1 MIKTK
6 LIAVT
11 NPVVEG
17 IEDAKDLLAF
27 CARISNPSNQ
37 FNMDTA
43 DKLVSYLLKYKHF
56 SPFEMVNC
64 VVEVEAP
71 RDIARQLLRHRSF
84 AFQEFCIAGDSKIT
98 LVNKCGKSYKLPIED
113 LYKRYSNKQ
122 YWEMS
127 DNFVRLYDEESG
139 TFNPVKIKEVF
150 NTGVKPVYNLLLD
163 NGRQIK
169 ATLEHK
175 FLTKNGFKVLADIT
189 KEDFIACNGIKC
201 YQQYTWMVEAKQ
213 RNIKNGKG
221 LQGIADDANVS
232 YHTIRK
238 WLKTLDLS
246 FSKKE
251 VAEYTTAWNKGL
263 PKEEQPRYGK
273 TVSDDT
279 RLKMVNSSIKGK
291 NSNLYKDGYRSW
303 RKEVADFWNKQ
314 ERKLF
319 LECEGYCAIRG
330 IKYEEDDLEI
340 DHIQQVALFPEL
352 AYEPNNVQLI
362 HKDEH
367 KLKTILE
374 RPIVLNVPSYHKV
387 VSVEFVGDEPTYDI
401 EVEHYSHNY
410 VANGIVTHNSQRYA
424 DVTALGDSFV
434 IREARMQDT
443 KNRQNSI
450 ALSDNS
456 LKDQWEVKQ
465 QEILA
470 LVKEHYEWAIS
481 NNIAKECARVIL
493 PEGLTMSRLY
503 VNGTIRSW
511 LHYVEVRT
519 EEGVTQQEHVELA
532 RLIAKVIA
540 EAFPQITNFVKE
552 PT

>member
-37 FNMDTA
+37 LNMDTA

-64 VVEVEAP
+64 VVEVECP

-84 AFQEFCIAGDSKIT
+84 SFQEF
-98 LVNKCGKSYKLPIED
+98 
-113 LYKRYSNKQ
+113 
-122 YWEMS
+122 
-127 DNFVRLYDEESG
+127 
-139 TFNPVKIKEVF
+139 
-150 NTGVKPVYNLLLD
+150 
-163 NGRQIK
+163 
-169 ATLEHK
+169 
-175 FLTKNGFKVLADIT
+175 
-189 KEDFIACNGIKC
+189 
-201 YQQYTWMVEAKQ
+201 
-213 RNIKNGKG
+213 
-221 LQGIADDANVS
+221 
-232 YHTIRK
+232 
-238 WLKTLDLS
+238 
-246 FSKKE
+246 
-251 VAEYTTAWNKGL
+251 
-263 PKEEQPRYGK
+263 
-273 TVSDDT
+273 
-279 RLKMVNSSIKGK
+279 
-291 NSNLYKDGYRSW
+291 
-303 RKEVADFWNKQ
+303 
-314 ERKLF
+314 
-319 LECEGYCAIRG
+319 
-330 IKYEEDDLEI
+330 
-340 DHIQQVALFPEL
+340 
-352 AYEPNNVQLI
+352 
-362 HKDEH
+362 
-367 KLKTILE
+367 
-374 RPIVLNVPSYHKV
+374 
-387 VSVEFVGDEPTYDI
+387 
-401 EVEHYSHNY
+401 
-410 VANGIVTHNSQRYA
+410 SQRYA

-450 ALSDNS
+450 ALSDS
-456 LKDQWEVKQ
+456 LLKYQWEVKQ
-465 QEILA
+465 QEILE

-503 VNGTIRSW
+503 VNGTLRSW

>member
-84 AFQEFCIAGDSKIT
+84 AFQEF
-98 LVNKCGKSYKLPIED
+98 
-113 LYKRYSNKQ
+113 
-122 YWEMS
+122 
-127 DNFVRLYDEESG
+127 
-139 TFNPVKIKEVF
+139 
-150 NTGVKPVYNLLLD
+150 
-163 NGRQIK
+163 
-169 ATLEHK
+169 
-175 FLTKNGFKVLADIT
+175 
-189 KEDFIACNGIKC
+189 
-201 YQQYTWMVEAKQ
+201 
-213 RNIKNGKG
+213 
-221 LQGIADDANVS
+221 
-232 YHTIRK
+232 
-238 WLKTLDLS
+238 
-246 FSKKE
+246 
-251 VAEYTTAWNKGL
+251 
-263 PKEEQPRYGK
+263 
-273 TVSDDT
+273 
-279 RLKMVNSSIKGK
+279 
-291 NSNLYKDGYRSW
+291 
-303 RKEVADFWNKQ
+303 
-314 ERKLF
+314 
-319 LECEGYCAIRG
+319 
-330 IKYEEDDLEI
+330 
-340 DHIQQVALFPEL
+340 
-352 AYEPNNVQLI
+352 
-362 HKDEH
+362 
-367 KLKTILE
+367 
-374 RPIVLNVPSYHKV
+374 
-387 VSVEFVGDEPTYDI
+387 
-401 EVEHYSHNY
+401 
-410 VANGIVTHNSQRYA
+410 SQRYA
-424 DVTALGDSFV
+424 DVAALGDSFV

-443 KNRQNSI
+443 KNRQNSVKTTNQE
-450 ALSDNS
+450 LMLEWN
-456 LKDQWEVKQ
+456 VKQ
-465 QEILA
+465 QEILN
-470 LVKEHYEWAIS
+470 LVEEYYNWAIVHG
-481 NNIAKECARVIL
+481 IAKECARVIL

>member
-84 AFQEFCIAGDSKIT
+84 AFQEF
-98 LVNKCGKSYKLPIED
+98 
-113 LYKRYSNKQ
+113 
-122 YWEMS
+122 
-127 DNFVRLYDEESG
+127 
-139 TFNPVKIKEVF
+139 
-150 NTGVKPVYNLLLD
+150 
-163 NGRQIK
+163 
-169 ATLEHK
+169 
-175 FLTKNGFKVLADIT
+175 
-189 KEDFIACNGIKC
+189 
-201 YQQYTWMVEAKQ
+201 
-213 RNIKNGKG
+213 
-221 LQGIADDANVS
+221 
-232 YHTIRK
+232 
-238 WLKTLDLS
+238 
-246 FSKKE
+246 
-251 VAEYTTAWNKGL
+251 
-263 PKEEQPRYGK
+263 
-273 TVSDDT
+273 
-279 RLKMVNSSIKGK
+279 
-291 NSNLYKDGYRSW
+291 
-303 RKEVADFWNKQ
+303 
-314 ERKLF
+314 
-319 LECEGYCAIRG
+319 
-330 IKYEEDDLEI
+330 
-340 DHIQQVALFPEL
+340 
-352 AYEPNNVQLI
+352 
-362 HKDEH
+362 
-367 KLKTILE
+367 
-374 RPIVLNVPSYHKV
+374 
-387 VSVEFVGDEPTYDI
+387 
-401 EVEHYSHNY
+401 
-410 VANGIVTHNSQRYA
+410 SQRYA
-424 DVTALGDSFV
+424 DVAALGDSFV